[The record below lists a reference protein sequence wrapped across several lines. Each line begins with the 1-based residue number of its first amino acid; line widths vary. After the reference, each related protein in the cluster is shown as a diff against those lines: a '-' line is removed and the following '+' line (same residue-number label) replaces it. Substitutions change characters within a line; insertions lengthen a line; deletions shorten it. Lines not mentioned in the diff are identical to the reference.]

1 MTYIRIFSDEDGETH
16 IEDATLSYHEDV
28 IAENVPPL
36 YISSL
41 LRGEG
46 VFFMHTEVDEAFE
59 DLPFH
64 NPPRRMLVIQ
74 LKGSSEQMASDGTVR
89 LLNAGDVLIAEDV
102 TGKGHRSRNVG
113 TEVLYAMVPLT

>member
-1 MTYIRIFSDEDGETH
+1 
-16 IEDATLSYHEDV
+16 
-28 IAENVPPL
+28 
-36 YISSL
+36 
-41 LRGEG
+41 
-46 VFFMHTEVDEAFE
+46 MHTEVDEAFE